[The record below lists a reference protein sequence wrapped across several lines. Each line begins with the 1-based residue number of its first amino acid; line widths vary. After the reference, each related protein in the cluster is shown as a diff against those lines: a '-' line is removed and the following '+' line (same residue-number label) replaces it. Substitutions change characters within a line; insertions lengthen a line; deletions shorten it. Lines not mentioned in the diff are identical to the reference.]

1 MQSLFDDLDN
11 RKSELGHYLDLIDF
25 LSASHTI
32 TNEKNETF
40 QINTNLVKTTK
51 GTVYLMLY
59 NLIEATMREAVLA
72 IHDKISANGSSF
84 DNLRVELQKKIL
96 TRARKESIDLGKMLE
111 SMNGDISLKFHSS
124 ALKAKD
130 LFSGNIDRTEIQK
143 IATIYGFS
151 DDTNYGQTKHGEH
164 LKSVMTNRNDLA
176 HGNKTF
182 SNVGETKT
190 AEDIR
195 KLSNEV
201 IAYIYEISD
210 NIQDSVINKN
220 YLKA

>member
-1 MQSLFDDLDN
+1 MQSLFDDLDE
-11 RKSELGHYLDLIDF
+11 RKLELESYLDLIDF
-25 LSASHTI
+25 LNSSQTV
-32 TNEKNETF
+32 TNEKNEIF
-40 QINTNLVKTTK
+40 QINSNLVKTTK

-72 IHDKISANGSSF
+72 IHDKISANETSF
-84 DNLRVELQKKIL
+84 DNLRVQLQKKIL
-96 TRARKESIDLGKMLE
+96 LRARTDKIDLGKMLE
-111 SMNGDISLKFHSS
+111 NMSDNISLKLHSS

-143 IATIYGFS
+143 VATIYGFS
-151 DDTNYGQTKHGEH
+151 DDTNYEQTKHGQH

-182 SNVGETKT
+182 SNVGETKS

-195 KLSNEV
+195 KLSDEV

-210 NIQDSVINKN
+210 NIQDCVTNKN